1 MSSVLTTATL
11 NYQLTN
17 FAVGFMNDL
26 ASVMSLA
33 ERLSPTTPV
42 PGSTGQYKVF
52 NDKNSFLPEKTPRA
66 LGGDPTLIAFQASD
80 GTYSCK
86 PQALE
91 VRVDKEE
98 ENAAGSAGGGVASQL
113 LDEGKIRALL
123 NKKALS
129 HVKDVADFVL
139 ANTTAVAGRGNW
151 SNPDIDPIDQID
163 EQLLALSLACG
174 STQNIKVTLD
184 TAAWAAVRANA
195 KVKARSTG
203 VQVQTVSLEQFAGM
217 LIFPVDLQV
226 ANVVYDANALGLA
239 ASKTRILASVAL
251 LHYSVPGATLYD
263 PSPFKTF
270 TVGPGGMV
278 AGVRSY
284 IAPNELWRGHIVD
297 WSRDI
302 KQTSTQ
308 SMIRLNI
315 T

>member
-1 MSSVLTTATL
+1 MGSLTTATL

-26 ASVMSLA
+26 TDTMRLA
-33 ERLSPTTPV
+33 ERLAPTTPV
-42 PGSTGQYKVF
+42 PGTTGQYKVF
-52 NDKNSFLPEKTPRA
+52 NDKNSFLPETTARA
-66 LGGDPTLIAFQASD
+66 LGGDPKLIAFSASD
-80 GTYSCK
+80 GTYSTK
-86 PQALE
+86 PQGLE

-98 ENAAGSAGGGVASQL
+98 ENAAGSAGGALSAQL
-113 LDEGKIRALL
+113 IDEGKIKALL

-151 SNPDIDPIDQID
+151 TNPDIDPIDQLD

-174 STQNIKVTLD
+174 TTQNIKVTLD
-184 TAAWAAVRANA
+184 TAAWSALRSNA

-203 VQVQTVSLEQFAGM
+203 VQVGSVSLEQFGGL
-217 LIFPVDLQV
+217 LIFPVDVMV

-239 ASKTRILASVAL
+239 ASKTRVLASVAL
-251 LHYSVPGATLYD
+251 VHYSVPNATLYD

-270 TVGPGGMV
+270 TVGASGMV

-284 IAPNELWRGHIVD
+284 QAPNELWRGHIVD

-308 SMIRLNI
+308 AMIRLNI